1 MMKRVFIIGV
11 SLVSLVIP
19 TQFSSAQQE
28 PYQYKRQGIFDCAG
42 GEYANS
48 VGARAA
54 TQGAYVPVNDAAVT
68 INTYQLI
75 YKECVLKELVA
86 RQREAT
92 TAGMLGNGTRYF
104 TTGRNGE
111 PMWPRDLKKDR
122 LEKSG
127 EAFIRVLQSP
137 MFDSIN
143 PAFRDEVK
151 RAAARGY
158 RSAAYYAADPLVCPY
173 EGDLSKSLAGRG
185 DRTIW
190 ESFTAYTN
198 PACVPFTVQ
207 LMAEDF
213 AYNEAASDVR
223 DLELEL
229 QRNGGIY
236 DAKIKGPDG
245 RDLVVTPGSILSS
258 NYQQLLQTGFKQL
271 ENAND
276 IGQMVGAL
284 FSGITAHVL
293 GDTRGL
299 LGLTQSTGGQPSYL
313 DQVARDSAQ
322 GLRTVA
328 TNAALQILSSA
339 RQVES
344 VFNQVIRAILE
355 VLIRAKDTIFAQEN
369 RCYEL
374 IIERV
379 CTGTRT
385 GNKCS
390 DSGGTQY
397 EIATS
402 TYGYAK
408 EVYDSQIRPLAS
420 STAEQLIESDS
431 ALDKL
436 SQLIQSISGNPSIEA
451 QRIAIQQLDTLIAER
466 KLHTE
471 FDLRAAQKSQQDI
484 TSAMA
489 TVIENTAN
497 AWGDSP
503 DRTVGWC
510 NVNNAEVI
518 EDWKDRWRK

>member
-1 MMKRVFIIGV
+1 MIRRALIVGV
-11 SLVSLVIP
+11 SLLTLVIP
-19 TQFSSAQQE
+19 TQFSAAQQE

-68 INTYQLI
+68 INTYQLL
-75 YKECVLKELVA
+75 YKECVLIELVA

-92 TAGMLGNGTRYF
+92 TAGMLANGTRYF

-137 MFDSIN
+137 LFDSIN
-143 PAFRDEVK
+143 PAFSDEVK

-198 PACVPFTVQ
+198 PACVQFTVQ
-207 LMAEDF
+207 LMAEDL

-245 RDLVVTPGSILSS
+245 RDLVVTPGSIIGS

-271 ENAND
+271 ENSND

-313 DQVARDSAQ
+313 DQVVRDSAL

-328 TNAALQILSSA
+328 TNAALQILSNA

-374 IIERV
+374 IIQHV
-379 CTGTRT
+379 CTSAPV

-390 DSGGTQY
+390 DGTNNY
-397 EIATS
+397 EISTS
-402 TYGYAK
+402 TYAYAQK
-408 EVYDSQIRPLAS
+408 VYDSQIQPLAS

-466 KLHTE
+466 RLHTE
-471 FDLRAAQKSQQDI
+471 FDLRAAQKSQQDT

-489 TVIENTAN
+489 TLIENTAE

-510 NVNNAEVI
+510 NVNNSEVI
-518 EDWKDRWRK
+518 EDWKARWRK